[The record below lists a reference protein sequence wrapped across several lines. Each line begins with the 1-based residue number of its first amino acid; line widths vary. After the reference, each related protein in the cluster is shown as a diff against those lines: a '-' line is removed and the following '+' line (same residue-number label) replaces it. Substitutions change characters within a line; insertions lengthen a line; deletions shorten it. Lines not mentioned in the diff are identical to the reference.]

1 MKRNDAVTVGLL
13 LFPVSIA
20 ALAMGG
26 FVCGAT
32 IGLWQ
37 MPVALVMAL
46 VSVWFLTGERK
57 MQVLLW
63 TFGCIVFSLV
73 LAGLSVAYTNSDA
86 ASYYRI
92 GTYLLADGWN
102 PLRVTEV
109 DQVSSMVDGWCRP
122 WPIAFLPRMAWFF
135 GAAFYRWCG
144 FLEIA
149 DAFNIIVLFA
159 SFFAVGDWLYE
170 RFGLSGWRRIALTSV
185 FCLSPHV
192 VGGLFGGSFDAA
204 GYSAFLIALAA
215 ADRKKYV
222 PLVLAAV
229 VMGGLK
235 FTGVVFAVLIFAGA
249 LALDFRNWKKIVGA
263 GALSGILILLLNA
276 SPYITSMKNHGGPF
290 YPSHSFVASERFED
304 ARNPITCDIGYMNND
319 AREIGYF
326 GRFGW
331 AYVSQ
336 NLVKAYYR
344 HKTGRDD
351 FNPDF
356 RVSAGI
362 EGFGASFRVLLVLSL
377 VGWPLVRSRTIN
389 VFLGVIFATVL
400 IQPTFYSGIA
410 RYVPQFYLFPW
421 LVALGLADRF
431 TECSGFRY
439 ARWCGIGVLSAFA
452 ASVLAYPASF
462 FALQWVTSVQNL
474 QIANAVRCD
483 SNAIVVSTWNYPK
496 IAYGRDFGIPPER
509 IFDDVGKIDVSRMH
523 EYSSYFSYGSVFTSK
538 EIVGFYR
545 LNHVMSKN
553 DPSVKASRNATN
565 MRFFLTE
572 FLPREIVRL
581 PLRLWQIASLRSSQ
595 FLPRSPLPTV
605 H

>member
-1 MKRNDAVTVGLL
+1 MKQNDAITIGLL
-13 LFPVSIA
+13 TFPVAIA
-20 ALAMGG
+20 ALSMGG
-26 FVCGAT
+26 FACGAT
-32 IGLWQ
+32 IGLWH
-37 MPVALVMAL
+37 MPVALAL
-46 VSVWFLTGERK
+46 ALAAAKFFTPERK
-57 MQVLLW
+57 TRTALW
-63 TFGCIVFSLV
+63 MFGWIAAALV
-73 LAGLSVAYTNSDA
+73 LAGLNVAYTNADA

-109 DQVSSMVDGWCRP
+109 DQVSGMVDGWCRP
-122 WPIAFLPRMAWFF
+122 WPIAFLPRMAWLF

-144 FLEIA
+144 FLEVA

-159 SFFAVGDWLYE
+159 SFLAVGDWLHE
-170 RFGLSGWRRIALTSV
+170 RFGLTGWRRIMLTAV

-235 FTGVVFAVLIFAGA
+235 FTGVVFAVIIFAGA
-249 LALDFRNWKKIVGA
+249 LALDLRNWRKIVGV
-263 GALSGILILLLNA
+263 GAVSGVLILLLNA

-290 YPSHSFVASERFED
+290 YPSHSFIASERFED

-319 AREIGYF
+319 AREIGYL
-326 GRFGW
+326 GRFCW

-344 HKTGRDD
+344 RKTGRAD

-362 EGFGASFRVLLVLSL
+362 EGFGAFFRVLLVLSL
-377 VGWPLVRSRTIN
+377 IGWLFVRNRTIN

-400 IQPTFYSGIA
+400 IQPAFYSGIA

-421 LVALGLADRF
+421 IVALGLVERF
-431 TECSGFRY
+431 KGRRAFRH
-439 ARWCGIGVLSAFA
+439 AQWGGVGVLSAYTV
-452 ASVLAYPASF
+452 SVLAYPASF
-462 FALQWVTSVQNL
+462 FALQWITSVQNL
-474 QIANAVRCD
+474 QIANAVRQD
-483 SNAIVVSTWNYPK
+483 PKAVVASTWNYPK
-496 IAYGRDFGIPPER
+496 IAYGKDFGIPPER
-509 IFDDVGKIDVSRMH
+509 IIDDAGKAGLVGMH
-523 EYSSYFSYGSVFTSK
+523 EYSSYFSYGSVLTSK
-538 EIVGFYR
+538 EIEGFYR

-553 DPSVKASRNATN
+553 DPSVKASRNAEN
-565 MRFFLTE
+565 ARFFVKD
-572 FLPREIVRL
+572 FLPRELLRL
-581 PLRLWQIASLRSSQ
+581 PLRIWQTVRLRSSQ
-595 FLPRSPLPTV
+595 FLPER
-605 H
+605 

>member
-1 MKRNDAVTVGLL
+1 MMKRNDVVTVGLL
-13 LFPVSIA
+13 AFPVAIA

-26 FVCGAT
+26 FICGAT

-46 VSVWFLTGERK
+46 VSVWFLAEERK
-57 MQVLLW
+57 IHVVAW
-63 TFGCIVFSLV
+63 VFCYLVVSLV
-73 LAGLSVAYTNSDA
+73 LAGLSVAYTNPDA

-92 GTYLLADGWN
+92 GTYLLSDGWN

-109 DQVSSMVDGWCRP
+109 DQVSGMVDGWCRP
-122 WPIAFLPRMAWFF
+122 WPITFLPRMAWFF
-135 GAAFYRWCG
+135 GAVFYRWCG

-159 SFFAVGDWLYE
+159 SFFTVGEWFHE
-170 RFGLSGWRRIALTSV
+170 RLGLSGWRRVALTSI

-204 GYSAFLIALAA
+204 GYSAFLIALTAT
-215 ADRKKYV
+215 DRRQYV
-222 PLVLAAV
+222 PLVLASV

-235 FTGVVFAVLIFAGA
+235 FTGVVFAVAIFAGA
-249 LALDFRNWKKIVGA
+249 IALDFRNWKKIVSI
-263 GALSGILILLLNA
+263 GALSGILILFLNA
-276 SPYITSMKNHGGPF
+276 SPYITSLKNHGGPF
-290 YPSHSFVASERFED
+290 YPSHSFVASERFKD
-304 ARNPITCDIGYMNND
+304 SRNPITCDIGYMNND

-344 HKTGRDD
+344 NKTGRVD
-351 FNPDF
+351 FNPEF

-362 EGFGASFRVLLVLSL
+362 EGFGAFFRVLFVLSL
-377 VGWPLVRSRTIN
+377 VGWSLVRCRTIN

-421 LVALGLADRF
+421 LVALGLAGRF
-431 TECSGFRY
+431 NVRRGFNKY
-439 ARWCGIGVLSAFA
+439 IRWCGIGVLFAYA

-462 FALQWVTSVQNL
+462 FALQWVTSVQNI
-474 QIANAVRCD
+474 QIANAVRD
-483 SNAIVVSTWNYPK
+483 DPKSIVVSTWNYSK
-496 IAYGRDFGIPPER
+496 TAYGKDFGVPSER
-509 IFDDVGKIDVSRMH
+509 IFDDVDKNDTLGMY
-523 EYSSYFSYGSVFTSK
+523 EYSSYFSYGSIFLSK
-538 EIVGFYR
+538 EIEGFYK
-545 LNHVMSKN
+545 LNHVRSKN
-553 DPSVKASRNATN
+553 DPFVKSSRNAKN
-565 MRFFLTE
+565 MRFFLRD
-572 FLPREIVRL
+572 FLPKEIVRL
-581 PLRLWQIASLRSSQ
+581 PLRLWQIIKLRIEQ
-595 FLPRSPLPTV
+595 MHRQV
-605 H
+605 MQR